1 MLSAFEEY
9 SHIEVEY
16 LISPR
21 LHFLLQQMI
30 TAHVCILH
38 FLRED
43 LFGKLSNLMRL
54 LPSVRVC
61 LPEMFGTLRHAE

>member
-30 TAHVCILH
+30 HAHVRILDVVDE
-38 FLRED
+38 R
-43 LFGKLSNLMRL
+43 RL
-54 LPSVRVC
+54 V
-61 LPEMFGTLRHAE
+61 